1 MITISSSDVVKKPS
15 YITNPQDITFVEDA
29 KKHIKKS
36 VVLPYALYEKLKEQI
51 EYEIWLQKNKKGL
64 IACSNENDGLFDDVI
79 EELGDKVKWQ

>member
-36 VVLPYALYEKLKEQI
+36 VVIPYALYEKLKEQI
-51 EYEIWLQKNKKGL
+51 EDELYLFENKKAL
-64 IACSNENDGLFDDVI
+64 SQEAYDEFLEI
-79 EELGDKVKWQ
+79 EESFVG